1 MLENK
6 WKPLQCEW
14 KRLEYPLELT
24 FRGSMG
30 YGSMGYYV
38 TIGMGIGTS
47 QDFNHMGLFPH
58 IARMYKKFYRISKAS
73 FLDTLCVDTSHP
85 TTRSVRGVHK
95 TTECDHVSSLTTIME
110 YRSEPPLKFDHSS
123 NKSDFQ
129 CCQTLT

>member
-24 FRGSMG
+24 FGGSMG

-58 IARMYKKFYRISKAS
+58 IDRMYKKFYRISKAS

-95 TTECDHVSSLTTIME
+95 TTECDHVSSLTTICVIYSPTE
-110 YRSEPPLKFDHSS
+110 SFTNAISINVGK
-123 NKSDFQ
+123 
-129 CCQTLT
+129 

>member
-24 FRGSMG
+24 FGGSMG

-58 IARMYKKFYRISKAS
+58 IDRMYKKFYRISKAS

-95 TTECDHVSSLTTIME
+95 TTECDHVSPLTTIME
-110 YRSEPPLKFDHSS
+110 YVETSMEYLGTSMEYV
-123 NKSDFQ
+123 
-129 CCQTLT
+129 